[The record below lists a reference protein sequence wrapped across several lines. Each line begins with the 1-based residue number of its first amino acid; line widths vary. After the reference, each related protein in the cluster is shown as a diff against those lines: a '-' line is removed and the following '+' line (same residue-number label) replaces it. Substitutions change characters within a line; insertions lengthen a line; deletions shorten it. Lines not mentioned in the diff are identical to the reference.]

1 MRAGFKTIEL
11 WAGSPHFFLS
21 NLEYDDCKKVSKM
34 ARERGLTIQ
43 VITPEN
49 CSVPYQLQPETRIC
63 MPKVNISKKAWMPV
77 KNLAVRSWLYTP
89 DGDI

>member
-1 MRAGFKTIEL
+1 MGWF
-11 WAGSPHFFLS
+11 SSFFLS

-49 CSVPYQLQPETRIC
+49 CSVPYQFAAGDPDLYAKSFEYF
-63 MPKVNISKKAWMPV
+63 KKAWMPV